1 MLNLNKE
8 QQSAVKSS
16 LQSHCIVDSG
26 AGTGKTRVII
36 ERLVSLLDNGVPSEK
51 IWLLT
56 FTNAAARK
64 MLSRAAA
71 QHPDSGRVSCS
82 GTFHSVA
89 AKLLRQAA
97 RHIESMVASGGASGK
112 EIAVSEWLDS
122 KFSILD
128 ADEARRELKRI
139 IKELS
144 DDEKD
149 ELPPAG
155 QVQGIISAA
164 ANRRKSV
171 YDLAGDCGVIM
182 EKVAEEYRKR
192 KEEHGFLDFD
202 DLLDNLLRLLK
213 SGLGYDDLSAYH
225 VLVDEFQDVNQTQT
239 EILVE
244 LARAGAQVYAVGD
257 PCQSIYRF
265 RGAEVQTILKFR
277 DIFQGAERYELS
289 TNYRS
294 SDAILNLAN
303 DISGK
308 AGLPKTLSSG
318 IVGPD
323 PVITTPAD
331 EEAEASGLAGHIA
344 RMLDNGVQPE
354 QICVLSKSGRYTRRI
369 EMHLAKRKIR
379 YLKRGGLQL
388 GRLRCV
394 ADLAA
399 FFRIRIFDKDQVA
412 WRRLCEA
419 AKGCGLGGGK
429 GTAKLLDELNRF
441 QERRPCADF
450 IVDQDTCYLHIP
462 RDEPQTGRLP
472 PGEHHW
478 RNRQKC
484 NEACPWVAGAGQQAI
499 AYYEPKGKSKEIGE
513 ALKSAILQLYAVKN
527 DDPQRVKKI
536 AELAVDW
543 LMIIAKGRYESP
555 KIAEKDFEQLLELA
569 GEYTTEEEFLDSIS
583 LETSASVEDSS
594 ERVVVSTVHSAKGLE
609 WDHVFIVGATED
621 HWPTE
626 VGDHEQIN
634 ELYRLGYVAVT
645 RAAKN
650 LVISAPKRA
659 NIYGQWV
666 DCCLSEVFYK
676 KA

>member
-1 MLNLNKE
+1 VINLNQE
-8 QQSAVKSS
+8 QQEAVKSS

-26 AGTGKTRVII
+26 AGTGKTRVIV
-36 ERLVSLLDNGVPSEK
+36 ERLVYLLDNRVPPEK

-56 FTNAAARK
+56 FTNAAARE
-64 MLSRAAA
+64 MLSRAAV
-71 QHPDSGRVSCS
+71 QHPDSGRVSYS

-97 RHIESMVASGGASGK
+97 RHIESMVASGGANIY
-112 EIAVSEWLDS
+112 EQAVSGWLNS

-128 ADEARRELKRI
+128 ADEARKELKRI
-139 IKELS
+139 IKELP

-171 YDLAGDCGVIM
+171 FELAGDCGVIM
-182 EKVAEEYRKR
+182 EKVANEYRKR
-192 KEEHGFLDFD
+192 KEAEGFLDFD

-225 VLVDEFQDVNQTQT
+225 VLVDEFQDVNQAQT

-265 RGAEVQTILKFR
+265 RGAEFKTILNFH

-294 SDAILNLAN
+294 SDAILSLAN

-308 AGLPKTLSSG
+308 SGLPKTLSSG
-318 IVGPD
+318 INGPD
-323 PVITTPAD
+323 PIITTPAD
-331 EEAEASGLAGHIA
+331 EEAEASGLAEHIA
-344 RMLDNGVQPE
+344 RMLDNGVPPE
-354 QICVLSKSGRYTRRI
+354 QICILSKSGRYTRRI
-369 EMHLAKRKIR
+369 EMHLAKRKIK

-394 ADLAA
+394 GDLAA

-429 GTAKLLDELNRF
+429 GTAQLLDELNRF
-441 QERRPCADF
+441 PERRPCTYF
-450 IVDQDTCYLHIP
+450 IVDQDTCYLGNKGKK
-462 RDEPQTGRLP
+462 E
-472 PGEHHW
+472 W

-484 NEACPWVAGAGQQAI
+484 NGVCPWVAGAGLQAI
-499 AYYEPKGKSKEIGE
+499 AYYDPKGKSKEVGE
-513 ALKSAILQLYAVKN
+513 ALKRAILQLYAIKR
-527 DDPQRVKKI
+527 DDPQRVQKM
-536 AELAVDW
+536 ARLAVDW
-543 LMIIAKGRYESP
+543 LMVIAKGRYESA
-555 KIAEKDFEQLLELA
+555 KLAEKDFEQLLGLA
-569 GEYTTEEEFLDSIS
+569 GEYATEEEFLDSIS

-609 WDHVFIVGATED
+609 WDHVFVVGATED

-626 VGDHEQIN
+626 VGDYEQIN
-634 ELYRLGYVAVT
+634 ELFRLGYVAVT
-645 RAAKN
+645 RAAKE

>member
-1 MLNLNKE
+1 MINLNRE

-26 AGTGKTRVII
+26 AGTGKTRVIV
-36 ERLVSLLDNGVPSEK
+36 ERLVFLLDNGVPPEK

-56 FTNAAARK
+56 FTNAAARE
-64 MLSRAAA
+64 MLSRATA

-97 RHIESMVASGGASGK
+97 RHVESMVASNGANGK
-112 EIAVSEWLDS
+112 EIAVSEWLSS

-128 ADEARRELKRI
+128 ADEARKELKRI

-144 DDEKD
+144 EEEKD

-171 YDLAGDCGVIM
+171 FELAGDCGVIM
-182 EKVAEEYRKR
+182 EKVANEYRKR
-192 KEEHGFLDFD
+192 KEEHGLVDFD

-213 SGLGYDDLSAYH
+213 SGLGYEDLSACH

-265 RGAEVQTILKFR
+265 RGADVQTILNFR
-277 DIFQGAERYELS
+277 DIFQGAERHELS

-294 SDAILNLAN
+294 SDSILSLAN
-303 DISGK
+303 DISAK
-308 AGLPKTLSSG
+308 AGLPKKLSSG
-318 IVGPD
+318 INGHD
-323 PVITTPAD
+323 PIITTPAD
-331 EEAEASGLAGHIA
+331 EEAEASGLVGHIA
-344 RMLDNGVQPE
+344 GMLGDGVPAE
-354 QICVLSKSGRYTRRI
+354 QICILSKSGRYTRRI
-369 EMHLAKRKIR
+369 EMHLAKRKIK

-394 ADLAA
+394 GDLAA

-412 WRRLCEA
+412 WRRVCEA

-429 GTAKLLDELNRF
+429 GTAQFLAELDRLLA
-441 QERRPCADF
+441 RRPCTDF
-450 IVDQDTCYLHIP
+450 IVDDELCYSHHDKA
-462 RDEPQTGRLP
+462 DE
-472 PGEHHW
+472 W
-478 RNRQKC
+478 RNRGKC
-484 NEACPWVAGAGQQAI
+484 KGACSWIAGAGQQAI
-499 AYYEPKGKSKEIGE
+499 AGYEPKGKSKEIGD
-513 ALKSAILQLYAVKN
+513 ALKRTILQLYAIKS
-527 DDPQRVKKI
+527 DDPQRVQKVAK
-536 AELAVDW
+536 LAVDW
-543 LMIIAKGRYESP
+543 LMIIAKGRYESA
-555 KIAEKDFEQLLELA
+555 KLAEKDFEQLLELA

-645 RAAKN
+645 RAAKK

-659 NIYGQWV
+659 SIYGQWV
-666 DCCLSEVFYK
+666 DCCLSEVFR
-676 KA
+676 

>member
-1 MLNLNKE
+1 MLNLNQE
-8 QQSAVKSS
+8 QQAAVKSS

-26 AGTGKTRVII
+26 AGTGKTRVIV
-36 ERLVSLLDNGVPSEK
+36 ERLVYLLDNEVQPEK

-56 FTNAAARK
+56 FTNAAARD

-71 QHPDSGRVSCS
+71 QHPDSGRVTCS

-97 RHIESMVASGGASGK
+97 RHVESMIASNGANYK
-112 EIAVSEWLDS
+112 ELAVSQWLES

-128 ADEARRELKRI
+128 ADEARKGLKKI
-139 IKELS
+139 IKELP

-171 YDLAGDCGVIM
+171 FELSSEDCGSIM
-182 EKVAEEYRKR
+182 EKIAEEYRKR
-192 KEEHGFLDFD
+192 KVEKGFFDFD
-202 DLLDNLLRLLK
+202 DLLDNLLRLLR
-213 SGLGYDDLSAYH
+213 SGLEYEFLSASY

-265 RGAEVQTILKFR
+265 RGAEVQTILNFCG
-277 DIFQGAERYELS
+277 IFPGAERHELS
-289 TNYRS
+289 VNYRS
-294 SDAILNLAN
+294 SDPILDLAN
-303 DISGK
+303 KISNK

-318 IVGPD
+318 ISGPE

-331 EEAEASGLAGHIA
+331 EEAEASGLVGHIA
-344 RMLDNGVQPE
+344 GMLGDGVSPE
-354 QICVLSKSGRYTRRI
+354 QICILSKSGRYTRRI

-394 ADLAA
+394 GDLAA

-412 WRRLCEA
+412 WQRLCEA

-429 GTAKLLDELNRF
+429 GTGELLSEIERLPA
-441 QERRPCADF
+441 RRPCTDF
-450 IVDQDTCYLHIP
+450 IVDDDWCYRYTP
-462 RDEPQTGRLP
+462 GPGPQIGILP
-472 PGEHHW
+472 PGENKCV
-478 RNRQKC
+478 NRHRCQGVC
-484 NEACPWVAGAGQQAI
+484 ELIAGAGQQAI
-499 AYYEPKGKSKEIGE
+499 VDYEPSGKNKEVGE
-513 ALKSAILQLYAVKN
+513 ALKRTILQLYAIKG
-527 DDPQRVKKI
+527 DDPQRVQKVAK
-536 AELAVDW
+536 LAVDW
-543 LMIIAKGRYESP
+543 LMIIAKGRYESA
-555 KIAEKDFEQLLELA
+555 KLAEKDFEQLLGLA
-569 GEYTTEEEFLDSIS
+569 GEYITEEEFLDSIS
-583 LETSASVEDSS
+583 LETSSSVEDSS
-594 ERVVVSTVHSAKGLE
+594 GRIVVSTVHSAKGLE

-626 VGDHEQIN
+626 IGGPEQIN
-634 ELYRLGYVAVT
+634 ELYRLGYVGST

-666 DCCLSEVFYK
+666 DCCLSEVFK
-676 KA
+676 

>member
-1 MLNLNKE
+1 MLNLNQE
-8 QQSAVKSS
+8 QQVAVKSS
-16 LQSHCIVDSG
+16 LRSHCIVDSG
-26 AGTGKTRVII
+26 AGTGKTRVIV
-36 ERLVSLLDNGVPSEK
+36 ERLVYLLDNRVPPEK

-56 FTNAAARK
+56 FTNAAARE

-97 RHIESMVASGGASGK
+97 RHIESMVASNGANDK
-112 EIAVSEWLDS
+112 ELAASEWLNS

-128 ADEARRELKRI
+128 ADEARKELKRI
-139 IKELS
+139 IKELPG
-144 DDEKD
+144 DEKN

-155 QVQGIISAA
+155 QVQGIISAS
-164 ANRRKSV
+164 ANRRKPV
-171 YDLAGDCGVIM
+171 FELAGEECGAIM

-192 KEEHGFLDFD
+192 KVEYGFLDFD
-202 DLLDNLLRLLK
+202 DLLDNLLRMLK
-213 SGLGYDDLSAYH
+213 SDLGYDFLSAYH

-244 LARAGAQVYAVGD
+244 LARAGAQIYAVGD

-265 RGAEVQTILKFR
+265 RGAEVKTILNFS
-277 DIFQGAERYELS
+277 DIFPGAERHELS

-294 SDAILNLAN
+294 SDTILSLAN
-303 DISGK
+303 DISAK

-318 IVGPD
+318 IKGPE
-323 PVITTPAD
+323 PIITTPAD
-331 EEAEASGLAGHIA
+331 EEAEAFGLVRHIA
-344 RMLDNGVQPE
+344 GMLDDGVPPE
-354 QICVLSKSGRYTRRI
+354 QICILSKSGRYTRRI
-369 EMHLAKRKIR
+369 EMHLAKRKIK

-394 ADLAA
+394 GDLAA

-429 GTAKLLDELNRF
+429 GTAQLLSELDRLPA
-441 QERRPCADF
+441 RRPCTDF
-450 IVDQDTCYLHIP
+450 IIDDELCYFHHEKA
-462 RDEPQTGRLP
+462 DE
-472 PGEHHW
+472 W
-478 RNRQKC
+478 RNRGKC
-484 NEACPWVAGAGQQAI
+484 KGECSWIAGAGQQAI

-513 ALKSAILQLYAVKN
+513 ALKMTILQLYAIKS
-527 DDPQRVKKI
+527 DDPQRVQKVAK
-536 AELAVDW
+536 LAVDW
-543 LMIIAKGRYESP
+543 LMTIAKGRYESP
-555 KIAEKDFEQLLELA
+555 KIAGKDFEQLLELA
-569 GEYTTEEEFLDSIS
+569 REYTTEEEFLDSIS

-594 ERVVVSTVHSAKGLE
+594 GRIVISTVHSAKGLE
-609 WDHVFIVGATED
+609 WDNVFIVGATEE

-626 VGDHEQIN
+626 VGDYEQIN

-645 RAAKN
+645 RAAKY

-666 DCCLSEVFYK
+666 DCCLSEIFRNIY
-676 KA
+676 